1 MNPLHKTVPCEQANR
16 SLITDL
22 LNPREN
28 RNRHGFALVA
38 TLSLMILLVV
48 IAVGLLSLSAVTLRN
63 SGHTSAQAE
72 ARANARLALMI
83 AIGELQQ
90 QMGPDQRISAN
101 GAILSDSTVMHPMWT
116 GVWDSWIAG
125 PLANAP
131 TNPAYPSPESH
142 HQTIAPPRPEQPEKL
157 DPSMQ
162 PDYANKSKHFR
173 RWLLSLNETEASNPE
188 SALSLVLDGVPKP
201 SDTDNAIRL
210 VGKGSLGDSAPST
223 DFVSARLIDVKATSA
238 SAGRGRYGWWV
249 GDESQKARV
258 MADSYTSTPPAN
270 DAEKIFRGQAPGS
283 SGTKTIKDL
292 EGITPA
298 QEAKLQGLPTL
309 NTLDVMVYDPDKKP
323 SKQPAK
329 LNFHAISPFPQ
340 SVLSD
345 VREGGLKR
353 DLSVILEQ
361 PIDLAYNEPEYMLYE
376 FDDPRFP
383 YANNPNDARRANSR
397 VPIQDLA
404 AYYQLYNHIPP
415 TDTENFGVTGREGVQ
430 YTSAGLPNS
439 LQIRVPDHDGGNK
452 NRQRII
458 REYTSLYRQPVITK
472 VQFLM
477 GVTAQRITQAE
488 RDEVLRLVG
497 RQNYN
502 NLKPIRD
509 TDEYKLRIG
518 IQPMVTLWN
527 PSNLPLVMDTPQV
540 LRFYTPPFGLRWRK
554 HREGVAQPYESLWMS
569 PGHSSLQGGGST
581 SGGTTTGEALIP
593 MRLGQTRI
601 VFQPG
606 EVKVFSIPSSQAA
619 NLSSETGGT
628 LNLLTLSGLFNPV
641 NAWDPFGVFLMRNS
655 SPRGS
660 NCNQAPDVIPF
671 TLGPQAGDCMVF
683 GPNDRIS
690 FSLDAANP
698 STSDGRQGG
707 VEIGGTSFNLHMIDL
722 NYSYNTNWQD
732 EAENLRHSIMLSRII
747 GDRSNPPS
755 RTFGRELM
763 LPGFPGAA
771 PIDYGSAIPGSQ
783 IIASNGAGEIIGLF
797 DFSLSIGGESAG
809 GAAGGHGGGRR
820 IASRPFLHS
829 ASAAL
834 PFMAE
839 TGKDSLYDYGWDWQ
853 VSKIN
858 AVEDSI
864 MQAKPG
870 TGNGYY
876 GGGYTVEKGTT
887 HVIQSEIPVLPPIS
901 IAALSHAHLGGFS
914 MAKAIAV
921 GEIPESDKSW
931 YRAWD
936 RWPPGG
942 VSFQRVTAAGQ
953 NGLAPHIVQAIGNS
967 YAHPNIPADK
977 AFVTKQRTFNI
988 ANGAVS
994 VPYVDHS
1001 YLANKALW
1009 DEYFFS
1015 SMSPQP
1021 SKVELFGGTSRT
1033 ARELADEFFTE
1044 GGYTLLPNRRML
1056 PYKGNLDQSRL
1067 ETLFSEANLFSNG
1080 LADKIASHLMVD
1092 GAFNV
1097 NSTSV
1102 DAWRVFFSG
1111 LRGKPVAYLE
1121 SGKAPLE
1128 SVSADKTVVNAV
1140 TLPNAKPVSTAAIT
1154 SSNSPAEQWTAGREL
1169 TDEEIGELAE
1179 AMVKQVKLRGP
1190 FLSMS
1195 EFINRRLD
1203 GANTDG
1209 MALKGALQA
1218 ALDDP
1223 DVSINA
1229 QFRTDARKLD
1239 AETAGIGFAFP
1250 DAAKGPIAYGSQPYV
1265 DQADVLRGLA
1275 EQLTPR
1281 GDTFVIRTYGDSI
1294 DKQGNV
1300 VARAWCEAVVQRV
1313 PDYVD
1318 KLDENHI
1325 RTASLVSEAN
1335 RRFGRMFHI
1344 VSFRWLNPDEV

>member
-1 MNPLHKTVPCEQANR
+1 V
-16 SLITDL
+16 L
-22 LNPREN
+22 L
-28 RNRHGFALVA
+28 
-38 TLSLMILLVV
+38 SV
-48 IAVGLLSLSAVTLRN
+48 IALGFLSLSAVTLR
-63 SGHTSAQAE
+63 SSTQDQALAE
-72 ARANARLALMI
+72 ARANARLALQI
-83 AIGELQQ
+83 AIGELQKQ
-90 QMGPDQRISAN
+90 LGPDQRISAN
-101 GAILSDSTVMHPMWT
+101 GAILSQSAVSHPHWT

-125 PLANAP
+125 SKATATTTSN
-131 TNPAYPSPESH
+131 YPSAESH
-142 HQTIAPPRPEQPEKL
+142 HQTIGSQPDASMRPE
-157 DPSMQ
+157 
-162 PDYANKSKHFR
+162 YAQKDRHFR
-173 RWLLSLNETEASNPE
+173 SWLLSLSPDEAANMV
-188 SALSLVLDGVPKP
+188 SARDLVLKGRVAP
-201 SDTDNAIRL
+201 SKDDHAIHL
-210 VGKGSLGDSAPST
+210 VAEGSLGDSADMA
-223 DFVSARLIDVKATSA
+223 DFVTARLIDVSSPTQR
-238 SAGRGRYGWWV
+238 RGRYAWWV

-258 MADSYTSTPPAN
+258 MHDSYVSRPPAN
-270 DAEKIFRGQAPGS
+270 NAEKIHRGQSPGS
-283 SGTKTIKDL
+283 TGTKRFKDL
-292 EGITPA
+292 ENITAA
-298 QEAKLQGLPTL
+298 QEARLKGMPTGK
-309 NTLDVMVYDPDKKP
+309 TLDLVVNETGKEP
-323 SKQPAK
+323 SRK
-329 LNFHAISPFPQ
+329 NFHSATAFSL

-361 PIDLAYNEPEYMLYE
+361 PIDLANQGPEYMLYE

-383 YANNPNDARRANSR
+383 YLDNPNDARRANSR

-404 AYYQLYNHIPP
+404 AYYQLYDHEAAFAN
-415 TDTENFGVTGREGVQ
+415 GRREGVQ
-430 YTSAGLPNS
+430 YTSAGLPNA

-452 NRQRII
+452 NRQRLL

-477 GVTAQRITQAE
+477 GVTAQPITQAD

-497 RQNYN
+497 KPNYN
-502 NLKPIRD
+502 NLKTIRD
-509 TDEYKLRIG
+509 TDTHKLRIG

-554 HREGVAQPYESLWMS
+554 NGSAGNYESLWMS

-593 MRLGQTRI
+593 MRLGLARI

-606 EVKVFSIPSSQAA
+606 EVKVFSIPSSRAA
-619 NLSSETGGT
+619 NVTDETGGT
-628 LNLLTLSGLFNPV
+628 LDLLTLSGLFDPV
-641 NAWDPFGVFLMRNS
+641 NSWDPFGVFLMRNS
-655 SPRGS
+655 APRGG
-660 NCNQAPDVIPF
+660 NCNQSPDVTPF
-671 TLGPQAGDCMVF
+671 TLGPQAGDCLVF
-683 GPNDRIS
+683 GPNDSIS
-690 FSLDAANP
+690 ISLDAADPTTN
-698 STSDGRQGG
+698 DGRQGG
-707 VEIGGTSFNLHMIDL
+707 VEIGGASFNLHMIDF
-722 NYSYNTNWQD
+722 NYSYNNRWQD
-732 EAENLRHSIMLSRII
+732 ETENLRHSIMLSRIN
-747 GDRSNPPS
+747 GDRHNQAS
-755 RTFGRELM
+755 RTFGRELI

-771 PIDYGSAIPGSQ
+771 PIPYDAGSNAIPGSQ
-783 IIASNGAGEIIGLF
+783 IIGSSAADEIIGLF
-797 DFSLSIGGESAG
+797 DFSLSIGSETAST
-809 GAAGGHGGGRR
+809 AAGGFGGGRR

-834 PFMAE
+834 PFIAE
-839 TGKDSLYDYGWDWQ
+839 SGKDSLYDYGWDWQ

-876 GGGYTVEKGTT
+876 GGGYTVENGTT

-901 IAALSHAHLGGFS
+901 IASLCHAHLGGFS

-921 GEIPESDKSW
+921 GEIPETDKSW

-942 VSFQRVTAAGQ
+942 VSFQRATASGQ
-953 NGLAPHIVQAIGNS
+953 NGLAPHMVQAIGNS
-967 YAHPNIPADK
+967 YAHPNIPANK
-977 AFVTKQRTFNI
+977 SFVTKQRTFNS

-1021 SKVELFGGTSRT
+1021 AKVELFGGTPRT
-1033 ARELADEFFTE
+1033 AKQLADEFFAE

-1056 PYKGNLDQSRL
+1056 PYKGNLDESRL

-1102 DAWRVFFSG
+1102 DAWRVFFSSM
-1111 LRGKPVAYLE
+1111 RGKPVAYLE
-1121 SGKAPLE
+1121 SGKTPLE

-1140 TLPNAKPVSTAAIT
+1140 TLPNAKPVSTNAIT
-1154 SSNSPAEQWTAGREL
+1154 SPNSPAEQWKSGREL

-1203 GANTDG
+1203 GANTNG
-1209 MALKGALQA
+1209 MATKGALQA

-1229 QFRTDARKLD
+1229 PFRQPGRMLD
-1239 AETAGIGFAFP
+1239 AETAGIDFVTRGGFP

-1294 DKQGNV
+1294 DAQGNV
-1300 VARAWCEAVVQRV
+1300 VARAWCEAVLQRV
-1313 PDYVD
+1313 PEYVD
-1318 KLDENHI
+1318 KLDDNHI
-1325 RTASLVSEAN
+1325 RQAALASEAN
-1335 RRFGRMFHI
+1335 RKFGRTFHI
-1344 VSFRWLNPDEV
+1344 VSFRWLNTDEV